1 MRADE
6 QQRLTLSSNG
16 RTSRSRYST
25 FASRQASRE
34 LSSSVARR
42 HARSFRLPMDALTA
56 GVGSLQR
63 QTFNYATMFC
73 KQRKARGQDHEPLAD
88 RSQTGSRVRNEEP
101 PFSPR
106 LCPDPELRSPYTTV
120 LNIEPHVHLNI
131 RAGGLS
137 CFASLRDDSLRLWP
151 RQSQELLVV
160 EPPQLP
166 NSGNYPK
173 TIPIFRLHVHADIC
187 ES

>member
-1 MRADE
+1 MDNRDS
-6 QQRLTLSSNG
+6 RCRWIDGNNRCKCS
-16 RTSRSRYST
+16 TS
-25 FASRQASRE
+25 ASRQAGRE
-34 LSSSVARR
+34 LNCAPL
-42 HARSFRLPMDALTA
+42 RSFLWSSLRTSSRLRPELFRCKHAITRSC
-56 GVGSLQR
+56 SLNSDR
-63 QTFNYATMFC
+63 HVAKITN
-73 KQRKARGQDHEPLAD
+73 
-88 RSQTGSRVRNEEP
+88 RSQTGSRVRNEEL

>member
-1 MRADE
+1 MNNKDSHYRPMDGLVEADVPHPQVAKLAE
-6 QQRLTLSSNG
+6 N
-16 RTSRSRYST
+16 
-25 FASRQASRE
+25 
-34 LSSSVARR
+34 SVARR

-88 RSQTGSRVRNEEP
+88 RSQTGSRVRNEEL